1 MPACK
6 QGYVYVGCSPAFL
19 LPSAPNNTEKHS
31 KKAILFLPSFCA
43 PKQCFPPMLKM
54 QLRGHHGVEAAHT
67 KTNQYYYVL
76 LEEAARAKCIFSLY
90 HFNVCAACVWV
101 AGVVDLAPR
110 RPDNACEEALR
121 CSVRR
126 SMIGKGVSRV

>member
-1 MPACK
+1 MSESIQRK
-6 QGYVYVGCSPAFL
+6 
-19 LPSAPNNTEKHS
+19 PS
-31 KKAILFLPSFCA
+31 
-43 PKQCFPPMLKM
+43 CFPPMLKM

>member
-43 PKQCFPPMLKM
+43 PKVVRVSPVLRYKKQCFPPMLKM

-90 HFNVCAACVWV
+90 HFNVCAVCVWV
-101 AGVVDLAPR
+101 EEVVDLVPR
-110 RPDNACEEALR
+110 RPDNACE
-121 CSVRR
+121 
-126 SMIGKGVSRV
+126 

>member
-43 PKQCFPPMLKM
+43 PKVVRVSPVLRYKKRGMGCCFKLAFSDDADSM
-54 QLRGHHGVEAAHT
+54 R
-67 KTNQYYYVL
+67 VL
-76 LEEAARAKCIFSLY
+76 WKISGLT
-90 HFNVCAACVWV
+90 
-101 AGVVDLAPR
+101 
-110 RPDNACEEALR
+110 
-121 CSVRR
+121 
-126 SMIGKGVSRV
+126 